1 MEEKEIDQETK
12 DFYKAR
18 IATLEQENSSLR
30 KNEFKYQRW
39 KGLKKGRN
47 EKVIHLQTEVGLLQ
61 KEVLR
66 LKRCLDD
73 AEKASKTFKKN
84 DPITLFN
91 DDELLADLKRRLED
105 K

>member
-1 MEEKEIDQETK
+1 MRRQ
-12 DFYKAR
+12 
-18 IATLEQENSSLR
+18 
-30 KNEFKYQRW
+30 EFKYQRW

-47 EKVIHLQTEVGLLQ
+47 EKAVHLQAEIGLLQ

-66 LKRCLDD
+66 LKRCVDD
-73 AEKASKTFKKN
+73 YEKASKSFKSN

>member
-1 MEEKEIDQETK
+1 MEEEIDRETK
-12 DFYKAR
+12 DFYRAR
-18 IATLEQENSSLR
+18 IASLEQENTALR
-30 KNEFKYQRW
+30 KQEFKYQRW

-47 EKVIHLQTEVGLLQ
+47 EKVMHLQTEVGLLQ
-61 KEVLR
+61 KEVIR

-73 AEKASKTFKKN
+73 YERATKSFKKN